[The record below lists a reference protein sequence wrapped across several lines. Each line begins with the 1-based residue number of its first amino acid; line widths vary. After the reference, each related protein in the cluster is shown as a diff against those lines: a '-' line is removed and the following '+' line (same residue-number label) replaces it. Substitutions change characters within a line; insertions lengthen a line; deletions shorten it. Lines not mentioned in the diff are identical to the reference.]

1 MALSNNNSKRAALG
15 TGLLALAGLVSTPVL
30 AQDAQQIIRDRCLA
44 CHTETGSAEAPS
56 FSRISEQRKT
66 PEGWLMTIN
75 RMTHLRGL
83 ELTREEKRA
92 LVKHLAD
99 TQGLAPEETEGYRYL
114 LEQDTNLVENSIDQG
129 LAETCGRCHSEARFA
144 LQRRTEQE
152 WKYLVDF
159 HMGQFP
165 TTELHSLAR
174 DRQWYQIASND
185 TAADLGK
192 RFPLITQEWNNWQKA
207 SKSDLMGRW
216 RVTGFVPGKGEFD
229 AWMTAAKTS
238 EGHYDVTL
246 EGLYADGTALNGEG
260 KATVY
265 TGYEWRASLTI
276 DGVKMRQVMAA
287 DKQGNSLE
295 GRMFVAAEREI
306 GGELSAVRDQGKAA
320 VVAVQPSY
328 LRAGEPAELTLIGQN
343 LKGDINLGEG
353 VVVEKVL
360 SRADDRITVLAK
372 ATGNEGLRTVRVGQA
387 ASESALAVYS
397 ELARVDVTP
406 ANAVTRIGGAGG
418 NLPKVRASY
427 RAVGYSAG
435 ADGKPGTEDDLRLG
449 YMPASWSIKPADE
462 VAAHD
467 KDDKYAGSFNAAG
480 IFTPGDAG
488 LNPERKMSA
497 NNVGRLTV
505 VATVADGSTQV
516 EGEGSML
523 VAVQDFVRRV
533 LD

>member
-1 MALSNNNSKRAALG
+1 MALSNNNSKRAVLG
-15 TGLLALAGLVSTPVL
+15 TGVLALAGLVSTPLL

-44 CHTETGSAEAPS
+44 CHTESGSTEAPN
-56 FSRISEQRKT
+56 FSRISQQRKT

-83 ELTREEKRA
+83 QLTVEEKRQ
-92 LVKHLAD
+92 LVKYLSD
-99 TQGLAPEETEGYRYL
+99 TQGLAPEETEDYRYL
-114 LEQDTNLVENSIDQG
+114 LEQDTNIVESGIDQS
-129 LAETCGRCHSEARFA
+129 LEETCARCHSGARFS
-144 LQRRTEQE
+144 LQRRSEQE

-165 TTELHSLAR
+165 TTELHSLSR
-174 DRQWYQIASND
+174 DREWYRIAS
-185 TAADLGK
+185 TEIAAELGK
-192 RFPLITQEWNNWQKA
+192 RFPLVSQDWSNWQQA
-207 SKSDLMGRW
+207 DRTDLMGRW

-229 AWMTAAKTS
+229 AWMSAVKTS

-246 EGLYADGTALNGEG
+246 LGQYADGSALQGAG

-287 DKQGNSLE
+287 NKQASRLD
-295 GRMFVAAEREI
+295 GRMFLTAEREI
-306 GGELSAVRDQGKAA
+306 GGELNAVRAQREAEL
-320 VVAVQPSY
+320 VAVQPSY
-328 LRAGEPAELTLIGQN
+328 LRLGESTELTLVGQN
-343 LKGDINLGEG
+343 LTGDIDLGEG
-353 VVVEKVL
+353 VVVEQVVAR
-360 SRADDRITVLAK
+360 SADRITVVAR
-372 ATGNEGLRTVRVGQA
+372 ATGSEGLRTPRVGK
-387 ASESALAVYS
+387 ASDEAGLAVYG
-397 ELARVDVTP
+397 ELARVEVLP

-418 NLPKVRASY
+418 KMPKVRAAY

-467 KDDKYAGSFNAAG
+467 KDDKYAGSINAAG

-488 LNPERKMSA
+488 PNPERKMTA

-505 VATVADGSTQV
+505 VASVVDGDSRV

-523 VAVQDFVRRV
+523 VSVQDFVRRV

>member
-15 TGLLALAGLVSTPVL
+15 TGVLVLAGLAGTPAL

-44 CHTETGSAEAPS
+44 CHTESGTAEAPS

-83 ELTREEKRA
+83 QLPVEEKRA
-92 LVKHLAD
+92 LVKYLAD
-99 TQGLAPEETEGYRYL
+99 TQGLAPEEAAGYRYL
-114 LEQDTNLVENSIDQG
+114 LEQDTNTVENSINQG

-144 LQRRTEQE
+144 LQRRTEEE
-152 WKYLVDF
+152 WKYLVNF

-165 TTELHSLAR
+165 TTEFHSLAR
-174 DRQWYQIASND
+174 DRQWYQIAHND
-185 TAADLGK
+185 TAAELGK

-207 SKSDLMGRW
+207 AKSDLMGRW
-216 RVTGFVPGKGEFD
+216 RVTGFIPGKGEFD
-229 AWMTAAKTS
+229 AWMSAAKTS
-238 EGHYDVTL
+238 EGHYAVSL
-246 EGLYADGTALNGEG
+246 EGQYSDGSALQGEG

-287 DKQGNSLE
+287 DKKGNTLE
-295 GRMFVAAEREI
+295 GRMFLAAEREI
-306 GGELSAVRDQGKAA
+306 GGELNAVRDQGKAQL
-320 VVAVQPSY
+320 VAIQPAY
-328 LRAGEPAELTLIGQN
+328 LRAGQSAELTLIGQN
-343 LKGDINLGEG
+343 LQGDIDLGEG

-360 SRADDRITVLAK
+360 SRGADRITVIAK
-372 ATGNEGLRTVRVGQA
+372 ATGAEGLRSVAVG
-387 ASESALAVYS
+387 ESAKASLVVYS

-406 ANAVTRIGGAGG
+406 ANAVTRNGGAGSAMA
-418 NLPKVRASY
+418 KVRANY

-467 KDDKYAGSFNAAG
+467 KDEQYAGSINAAG

-488 LNPERKMSA
+488 PNPERKMSA

-505 VATVADGSTQV
+505 VATVADGNTKV

>member
-15 TGLLALAGLVSTPVL
+15 TGVLVLAGLAGTPAL

-44 CHTETGSAEAPS
+44 CHTESGTAQAPS

-83 ELTREEKRA
+83 QLPVEEKRA
-92 LVKHLAD
+92 LVKYLAD
-99 TQGLAPEETEGYRYL
+99 TQGLAPEEVAGYRYL
-114 LEQDTNLVENSIDQG
+114 LEQDTNRVETSINQG
-129 LAETCGRCHSEARFA
+129 LTETCGRCHSEARFA
-144 LQRRTEQE
+144 LQRRTEEE
-152 WKYLVDF
+152 WKYLVNF

-165 TTELHSLAR
+165 TAEFHSLAR
-174 DRQWYQIASND
+174 DRQWYQIAHND
-185 TAADLGK
+185 TAAELGK
-192 RFPLITQEWNNWQKA
+192 RFPLITQEWSNWQKA
-207 SKSDLMGRW
+207 AKTDLMGQW

-229 AWMTAAKTS
+229 AWMSAAKTS
-238 EGHYDVTL
+238 EGHYAVSL
-246 EGLYADGTALNGEG
+246 EGQYADGSALKGEG

-287 DKQGNSLE
+287 DKQGNTLE
-295 GRMFVAAEREI
+295 GRMFLAAEREI
-306 GGELSAVRDQGKAA
+306 GGELSAVRDQGKTQL
-320 VVAVQPSY
+320 VAIQPSY
-328 LRAGEPAELTLIGQN
+328 LRAGESAELTLIGQN
-343 LKGDINLGEG
+343 LDGDIDLGEG

-360 SRADDRITVLAK
+360 SRGADRITVIAK
-372 ATGNEGLRTVRVGQA
+372 ATGAEGLRSVTVGK
-387 ASESALAVYS
+387 SAKANLAVYS
-397 ELARVDVTP
+397 ELARVAVTP
-406 ANAVTRIGGAGG
+406 ANAVTRIGGADSAMA
-418 NLPKVRASY
+418 KVRANY

-435 ADGKPGTEDDLRLG
+435 ADGKPGTDDDLRLG

-467 KDDKYAGSFNAAG
+467 KDEQYAGSLNAAG

-488 LNPERKMSA
+488 PNAERKMTA

-505 VATVADGSTQV
+505 VASVADGSDKV
-516 EGEGSML
+516 EGEASML
-523 VAVQDFVRRV
+523 VSVQDFVRRV